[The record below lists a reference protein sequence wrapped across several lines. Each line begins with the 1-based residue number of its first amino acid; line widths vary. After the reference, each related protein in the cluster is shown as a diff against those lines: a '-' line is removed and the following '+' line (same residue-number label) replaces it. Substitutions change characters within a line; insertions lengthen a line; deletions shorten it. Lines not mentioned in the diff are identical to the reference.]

1 MTFALSRSHAIP
13 PHPAMPASHP
23 VRDPHRQKLHPRNT
37 TTSSGEGRHQAGVQE
52 RRGEAAAGRCPA
64 LSRPLNTPHY
74 TNGMEEVSENTH
86 RFGDDYQ

>member
-13 PHPAMPASHP
+13 PHSAMPAFHP

-52 RRGEAAAGRCPA
+52 RRGEATAGRCPA
-64 LSRPLNTPHY
+64 LSHPLNTPHY
-74 TNGMEEVSENTH
+74 TNGMEEVSENTY
-86 RFGDDYQ
+86 RFGDDYK

>member
-1 MTFALSRSHAIP
+1 
-13 PHPAMPASHP
+13 MPASHP

-86 RFGDDYQ
+86 RSGDDYQ